1 MTRKRSASANWHI
14 GAAEYGTTIPQYTE
28 KTRRNNA
35 ASTHSHD
42 THIIR
47 CAMSEGAGAEATSSE
62 TSGSVAAAAFGLSAK
77 FRTYS

>member
-1 MTRKRSASANWHI
+1 MTKTQYIGWHI
-14 GAAEYGTTIPQYTE
+14 GVAEYGTTIPQYTE

-42 THIIR
+42 TQIIR

-62 TSGSVAAAAFGLSAK
+62 TSDSVAAAATGGL
-77 FRTYS
+77 